1 MTTTTTAPVAVAD
14 PAPAGAWNTPD
25 PDRVDLGS
33 VRVVHTRHWFRW
45 TLSAILLFA
54 IAQFAWSLFT
64 NENYEWDVFAAYFFS
79 EPVLIGIGL
88 HAGCS
93 PPSPRRSASFSAP
106 CSPSAAC
113 RSRSC

>member
-14 PAPAGAWNTPD
+14 PAPPGAWNTPD
-25 PDRVDLGS
+25 PERVDLGS

-45 TLSAILLFA
+45 TLSAILIFA
-54 IAQFAWSLFT
+54 IAQFVWSLFT

-88 HAGCS
+88 HAGS
-93 PPSPRRSASFSAP
+93 DRHLRVDRLHPRHG
-106 CSPSAAC
+106 CSPSAAS